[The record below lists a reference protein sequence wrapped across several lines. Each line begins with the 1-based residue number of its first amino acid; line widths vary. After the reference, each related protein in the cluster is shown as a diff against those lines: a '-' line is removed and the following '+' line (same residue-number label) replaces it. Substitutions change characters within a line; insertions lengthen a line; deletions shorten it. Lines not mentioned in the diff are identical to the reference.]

1 MQPKIGLLTFC
12 DNTNFGSFLQTYA
25 LYETVRTL
33 GFDVEL
39 IDYRKNV
46 PLYEWVKPRHFFSV
60 LKKLGL
66 PEGIEF
72 FQTMQHTQAGFS
84 RCISSNMRKSPA
96 YTPQTISSCGRRY
109 DVFLIGSDLVWDLRY
124 AQDFTYMLDFV
135 PEGTKKIAYA
145 ASYGYE
151 HIPDDLKNSFVQYLN
166 QFDEIS
172 VREENAESELSKLLT
187 CPVSLVCD
195 PTMLPPNSFWKEKT
209 IDIEYKD
216 SSFFLLYM
224 FPSDIELRREIKRAA
239 RAEHCG
245 IIEISKD
252 EKDKYPSTPFEFISL
267 IFHAKKVFTGSYHGL
282 LFSIYFEKNFS
293 FVRRHPSNRMD
304 TLCDLLEIGARDM
317 NSMSYQLDVAPD
329 FSLIKTR
336 ENSFRKTS
344 RKRLERLLEHVT
356 QE

>member
-96 YTPQTISSCGRRY
+96 YTPQTLSSCVKRY

-135 PEGTKKIAYA
+135 PENKKKIAYA

-151 HIPDDLKNSFVQYLN
+151 HIPDDLQNSFVQYLN
-166 QFDEIS
+166 RFEEIS
-172 VREENAESELSKLLT
+172 VREENAETELKALLS

-195 PTMLPPNSFWKEKT
+195 PTMLPPNSFWREKT

-216 SSFFLLYM
+216 SSYFLLYM
-224 FPSDIELRREIKRAA
+224 FPSDMELRREIRRAA
-239 RAEHCG
+239 RTEHCR
-245 IIEISKD
+245 IIEISKG
-252 EKDKYPSTPFEFISL
+252 DKNEYPSSPFEFISL
-267 IFHAKKVFTGSYHGL
+267 IFRAKKIFTGSYHGL

-293 FVRRHPSNRMD
+293 FVRRYPSNRMD
-304 TLCDLLEIGARDM
+304 TLCDVLGIGARDM
-317 NSMSYQLDVAPD
+317 NSASYQLDGEPE
-329 FSLIKTR
+329 FSLIKAR
-336 ENSFRKTS
+336 EDSFRTTS

>member
-25 LYETVRTL
+25 LYEAVRTL
-33 GFDVEL
+33 GYDVEL

-46 PLYEWVKPRHFFSV
+46 PLYEWVKPRQFFPV

-66 PEGIEF
+66 PEGIDF
-72 FQTMQHTQAGFS
+72 FRTMQNTQAGFS
-84 RCISSNMRKSPA
+84 RCISSNMRKSPV
-96 YTPQTISSCGRRY
+96 YTPKTVASCGRCY

-135 PEGTKKIAYA
+135 PESKKKIAYA
-145 ASYGYE
+145 ASYGYDQ
-151 HIPDDLKNSFVQYLN
+151 IPDDLKDCFIKYLN
-166 QFDEIS
+166 RFDEIS
-172 VREENAESELSKLLT
+172 VREENAEAELRELLS
-187 CPVSLVCD
+187 CEVSLVCD
-195 PTMLPPNSFWKEKT
+195 PTMLLSNSFWRGKT
-209 IDIEYKD
+209 VEIEFKD
-216 SSFFLLYM
+216 TSYFLLYM
-224 FPSDIELRREIKRAA
+224 FPSDIELRREIRRAA
-239 RAEHCG
+239 RVEHCR
-245 IIEISKD
+245 IIELSKG
-252 EKDKYPSTPFEFISL
+252 EKNEYPRTPFEFISL

-317 NSMSYQLDVAPD
+317 NFTSYQLDAAPD

-336 ENSFRKTS
+336 ENSYRTTS
-344 RKRLERLLEHVT
+344 RKRLEKLLKHATED
-356 QE
+356 